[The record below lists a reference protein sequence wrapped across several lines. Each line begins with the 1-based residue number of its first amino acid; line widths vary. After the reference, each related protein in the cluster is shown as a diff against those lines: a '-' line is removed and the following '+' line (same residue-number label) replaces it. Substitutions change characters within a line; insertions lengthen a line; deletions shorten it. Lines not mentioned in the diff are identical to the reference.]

1 LLRRPV
7 VVLVVVVVGFGSF
20 GFELPLLFLFRDCP

>member
-1 LLRRPV
+1 
-7 VVLVVVVVGFGSF
+7 LVVAVVGFGSF